1 MLSLFRYNPADSI
14 MLWLVEYSRSVIP
27 SLFQLILFYHSSS
40 PVTTTLH
47 QLTRYLMIV
56 PVEEERIRGRP
67 FASEIATGDHAS
79 DKYA

>member
-40 PVTTTLH
+40 PVRVLTTTLH
-47 QLTRYLMIV
+47 QLTRYLNMI
-56 PVEEERIRGRP
+56 PVEEKRIRGTP
-67 FASEIATGDHAS
+67 AFCE
-79 DKYA
+79 